1 MSELRPSA
9 GSIARTAAAY
19 LAMLAAAVALFSW
32 IQHAGGR
39 LTAPPPTHAEGVF
52 GSGRDPAHVN
62 HLLHVLLALVVIV
75 VAARTVGHVFRWI
88 GQPPVIGEVCAGI
101 MLGPSLLGSIWP
113 EVTAFVLP
121 PEVGPFLQIQA
132 QVGVILFMFLVGLEL
147 DTRYLRQ
154 GTHTTIAI
162 SHASIVVPFVLGAVL
177 ALWLYPILS
186 TSDVPFTIFA
196 LFMGVAMSI
205 TAFPVLARILTDRG
219 MQRSRLG
226 VVAITCAAVDDVT
239 AWCLLAFVVGV
250 VQARVSGALTTI
262 GTAAVFIGTM
272 VFLARPLLVSVA
284 ARVERAGRLSQ
295 GVVAVVV
302 VALLLSALATESI
315 GIHAIFGAFL
325 LGALIPHDTL
335 LARELRQRFE
345 DIAVVLF
352 LPAFF
357 AYTGMRTQIGLVN
370 TVEEW
375 LLCAL
380 INAVACA
387 GKFGGSAV
395 AARLTGLGRRDA
407 AALGILMNTR
417 GLIQLVVLDLGLD
430 LGVIGPR
437 LFAMLV
443 IMAVVTTMMTSPLLA
458 LLARRPDG
466 VAGQPRPAGHR
477 AREPSCGGAT
487 WPGADTV
494 AIPARDS
501 ADAAPRI
508 GAGESRSADADG
520 RGVAD
525 DASGDGPT
533 AAGRSGRL

>member
-295 GVVAVVV
+295 GVVAVV
-302 VALLLSALATESI
+302 
-315 GIHAIFGAFL
+315 
-325 LGALIPHDTL
+325 
-335 LARELRQRFE
+335 
-345 DIAVVLF
+345 LF
-352 LPAFF
+352 LPAFV